1 MAKKKKLKDLTEKDK
16 RRLGIPPITISKL
29 CSCEIPHPK
38 IESNELFESWEICT
52 KCNKEVI

>member
-1 MAKKKKLKDLTEKDK
+1 MKKKLKDLTDKDK
-16 RRLGIPPITISKL
+16 RRLGIKPKPNPNL

-38 IESNELFESWEICT
+38 GYVNEDFEPYDICT

>member
-1 MAKKKKLKDLTEKDK
+1 MAKKKLKDLTEKDK
-16 RRLGIPPITISKL
+16 RRLGIKTPTKL
-29 CSCEIPHPK
+29 CSCEIAHPR